1 MRRIDRILALAT
13 LATMVVACGGATE
26 SSASAPP
33 DSAGGE
39 AAPSAFEA
47 ALAAAVVPEAAA
59 PEGFRVGSS
68 TRSGGCTIPCGESGL
83 GGQGPVIVV
92 TPTDDPT
99 YGYTQ
104 ANPIRVGGVSGYH
117 EERYLR
123 GLWGPDGQPI
133 RFERLG
139 SCCPMP
145 EGGLLDALVV
155 HYEGLGDPVV
165 LFLDA
170 YHTGPLYVPV
180 GFTGAPA
187 RGER

>member
-1 MRRIDRILALAT
+1 MRWSAHGLALPVAAA
-13 LATMVVACGGATE
+13 LAAACGGSPA
-26 SSASAPP
+26 SSTRGQD

-39 AAPSAFEA
+39 IAPSPVEA
-47 ALAAAVVPEAAA
+47 ALAAAEVPESAQ
-59 PEGFRVGSS
+59 PEGFRAGSA
-68 TRSGGCTIPCGESGL
+68 TRSGGCTIPCGESGV

-123 GLWGPDGQPI
+123 GLWGPQGQPI

-145 EGGLLDALVV
+145 EGGLLDALLV

-170 YHTGPLYVPV
+170 YHPGPLYVPV
-180 GFTGAPA
+180 GFTGAPP